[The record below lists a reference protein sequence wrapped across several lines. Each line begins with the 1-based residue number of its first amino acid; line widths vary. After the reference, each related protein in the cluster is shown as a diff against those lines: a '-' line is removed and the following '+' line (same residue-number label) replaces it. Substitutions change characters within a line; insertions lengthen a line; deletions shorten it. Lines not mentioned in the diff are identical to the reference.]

1 MSPKASP
8 VTTPQRW
15 MIRPIMNP
23 RCIHFSHNYALTMHN
38 LSPPVVFKQRSHPM
52 IEKQSQSQ
60 RHKVDDE
67 THHVSLNS
75 FISSISLHWQD
86 TCHFSKNKSSHDI
99 AIIVDDKTNFSWPCR
114 EGPPTRCAFTVP
126 IPAVLATAVFFQF
139 PFPGVIENA
148 VFFQFPFLGMIEN
161 AVFFQFPFPDVIE
174 NAVFFQFPFPG
185 VIETDVFF
193 HFLFFSVCEVL
204 CFSSS
209 LSLSQ
214 FPSSSLHSSLP
225 SSLRFSKESALQLF
239 FFKRKT
245 FMFSP
250 HLCVG
255 FLVLVLHPVRL
266 PLPLPSPPH
275 TQLAHTQLAQTQ
287 LAHIQLAH
295 TQLAHTQL
303 AHTQL
308 AHTQLAQT
316 QLAHI
321 QLTHTQLTHIQL
333 AHIQPAHTRLAHTQL
348 AYTQLAHIQLTH
360 THNLHT
366 HTTYS
371 VWQAWHLMTSTFT
384 LCGRRGTW
392 WHGSSLSVAGV
403 ALAGVALVNT
413 WIVTLRGRR
422 GAYGTGLALVAR
434 LVSHGAVTP
443 RRFAWQAWHFVT
455 STFTLC
461 GRRGTWRH
469 RLLLCVA
476 GVALMALGWLWWR
489 AWSAMAPWRR
499 GVLRGRRGTSWHLP
513 SLCVA
518 GVALRDIYL
527 RSTFTLCGRRGTWW
541 HGLLLCVAGVALM
554 ALGWLWWRAW
564 SAMAPWRRSLLRG
577 RRGTSW
583 HLPSLCVAGVAL
595 RDIYLRFVWQAWHLM
610 TWIVMALDD
619 MDCYFA
625 WQAWHLWHWVG
636 SGGALGQPWRHDAA
650 AFCVAGVALRD
661 ICLHFVWQAWH
672 FVTSTFDPP
681 SLCVAS
687 VALDDMDCYF
697 AWQAWHLW
705 HWVGSGGA
713 LGQPWRRDA
722 AAFCVAGVALRDICL
737 HFVWQAWHFVT
748 STFYPPSLCVAG
760 VALDDMDCYF
770 AWQAWHLWH

>member
-214 FPSSSLHSSLP
+214 FPSSSLPVPFTVPFPVPFPVPFVFPRKVRCNFFSL
-225 SSLRFSKESALQLF
+225 K
-239 FFKRKT
+239 KKT

-321 QLTHTQLTHIQL
+321 QLTHTQLTYNL
-333 AHIQPAHTRLAHTQL
+333 LTYNL
-348 AYTQLAHIQLTH
+348 LTH
-360 THNLHT
+360 DLLTHNLHT
-366 HTTYS
+366 HNLLTYNLLTHTTCT
-371 VWQAWHLMTSTFT
+371 HTHNL
-384 LCGRRGTW
+384 
-392 WHGSSLSVAGV
+392 LSVAGV
-403 ALAGVALVNT
+403 ALDD
-413 WIVTLRGRR
+413 I
-422 GAYGTGLALVAR
+422 
-434 LVSHGAVTP
+434 
-443 RRFAWQAWHFVT
+443 
-455 STFTLC
+455 
-461 GRRGTWRH
+461 
-469 RLLLCVA
+469 
-476 GVALMALGWLWWR
+476 
-489 AWSAMAPWRR
+489 
-499 GVLRGRRGTSWHLP
+499 HL
-513 SLCVA
+513 
-518 GVALRDIYL
+518 
-527 RSTFTLCGRRGTWW
+527 
-541 HGLLLCVAGVALM
+541 H
-554 ALGWLWWRAW
+554 
-564 SAMAPWRRSLLRG
+564 
-577 RRGTSW
+577 
-583 HLPSLCVAGVAL
+583 
-595 RDIYLRFVWQAWHLM
+595 FVWQAWHLM
-610 TWIVMALDD
+610 TWIV
-619 MDCYFA
+619 
-625 WQAWHLWHWVG
+625 
-636 SGGALGQPWRHDAA
+636 
-650 AFCVAGVALRD
+650 
-661 ICLHFVWQAWH
+661 
-672 FVTSTFDPP
+672 T
-681 SLCVAS
+681 
-687 VALDDMDCYF
+687 
-697 AWQAWHLW
+697 
-705 HWVGSGGA
+705 
-713 LGQPWRRDA
+713 
-722 AAFCVAGVALRDICL
+722 
-737 HFVWQAWHFVT
+737 
-748 STFYPPSLCVAG
+748 
-760 VALDDMDCYF
+760 
-770 AWQAWHLWH
+770 